1 MRKHALTRKPRTH
14 PTFLDSLDRDH
25 RPPVRRRRSRRVD
38 LRELLTTTV
47 IAMTQAPGLHNFYV
61 FPIVARLRDMKKRV
75 CDAEAD
81 WCDKN
86 PYWTMPKYLL
96 GNLF

>member
-1 MRKHALTRKPRTH
+1 MRQGDKRDDAAAARGSPVSRHAAVTACAA
-14 PTFLDSLDRDH
+14 
-25 RPPVRRRRSRRVD
+25 
-38 LRELLTTTV
+38 REGCSKTNGTV